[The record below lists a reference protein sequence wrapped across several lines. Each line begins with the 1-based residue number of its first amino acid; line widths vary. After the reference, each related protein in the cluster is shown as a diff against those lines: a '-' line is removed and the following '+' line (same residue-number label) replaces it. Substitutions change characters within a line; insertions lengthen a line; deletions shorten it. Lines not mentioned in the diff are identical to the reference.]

1 MIPSRGDHSLPDLQ
15 PEVEL
20 LGVNF
25 RTAPAAVR
33 EALSYD
39 RDQARDLLSR
49 AKARFPGSE
58 ALILSTC
65 NRTEFYLVPHANQ
78 AMATAWLREV
88 RELRSTA
95 PIFHPNCGLY
105 QARDLDAVRH
115 LFRVASGL
123 ESAVLGDVQIL
134 AQLREACSAARAAGT
149 FGPWLGEITSRAAR
163 LGRSVRS
170 ESSISRGAA
179 SVGSALAE
187 LLRRRY
193 PSAPPDLALLG
204 AGEAGANIAFHLA
217 KRFPGKLQIL
227 SRDRSRAD
235 RVAAVSGGR
244 SASWDELDRVL
255 SETDVV
261 ISALKSPQPVLTTER
276 LRQAT
281 AVRSK
286 PLLVIDAGMPRNV
299 EEGWSGEVWGVDDI
313 REEREAV
320 LAIRRSAIPAVER
333 RIAEE
338 IEMHTRWQ
346 QRRPLEQILRD
357 LYRGLD
363 RASTEL
369 AGGLGGVSNE
379 ATDELE
385 GRIRRSLKRLLH
397 RPVGDLRVRWDER
410 GTVTPAPQAG
420 TGTIGRSTCVRS

>member
-1 MIPSRGDHSLPDLQ
+1 MPDLQ

-299 EEGWSGEVWGVDDI
+299 EEGWSGEVWGWTTSARSEKPSWRSGDQPS
-313 REEREAV
+313 RQSRGESR
-320 LAIRRSAIPAVER
+320 RRSRCTPDGSR
-333 RIAEE
+333 DG
-338 IEMHTRWQ
+338 RWS
-346 QRRPLEQILRD
+346 RSC
-357 LYRGLD
+357 
-363 RASTEL
+363 ATST
-369 AGGLGGVSNE
+369 AGWTG
-379 ATDELE
+379 
-385 GRIRRSLKRLLH
+385 H
-397 RPVGDLRVRWDER
+397 RPSWLAAWVGSRTRR
-410 GTVTPAPQAG
+410 RTSSRAG
-420 TGTIGRSTCVRS
+420 SGAA